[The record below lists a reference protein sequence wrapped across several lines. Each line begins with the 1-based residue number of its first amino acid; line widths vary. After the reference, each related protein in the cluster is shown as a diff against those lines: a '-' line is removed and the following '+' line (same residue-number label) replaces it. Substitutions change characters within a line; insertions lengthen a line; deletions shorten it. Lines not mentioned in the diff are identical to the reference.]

1 MLVQFTQKA
10 KHRCGQSVLP
20 AASDRYNAPLQVI
33 TVQVGSAI
41 MAGLTNSFLTN
52 PLDVVKTRLQ
62 VADPATRPS
71 FMKTASAS
79 RTYS

>member
-1 MLVQFTQKA
+1 
-10 KHRCGQSVLP
+10 
-20 AASDRYNAPLQVI
+20 
-33 TVQVGSAI
+33 

-71 FMKTASAS
+71 FMKTASVFLP
-79 RTYS
+79 